1 MVDDGTQG
9 DVVARDGTFTMR
21 VTFTESTPSPVRLQ
35 VSATFRA
42 GGKRVTS
49 AAALL
54 PVVGNTPPMANAG
67 PDQTVKVGQTVTLD
81 GSGSTDEDGDPLSYQ
96 WSLVMR
102 STGSQATLS
111 NPTLVH
117 PTVIMDRAGAYTV
130 QLTLNDGK
138 GER

>member
-49 AAALL
+49 D
-54 PVVGNTPPMANAG
+54 VVLIRVVANTPPMANAG

-81 GSGSTDEDGDPLSYQ
+81 GSGSTDADGDPLSYQ
-96 WSLVMR
+96 WSFVVR
-102 STGSQATLS
+102 PTGSQATLS
-111 NPTLVH
+111 NSAVVH
-117 PTVIMDRAGAYTV
+117 PTFVVDRPGTYTV
-130 QLTLNDGK
+130 QLVVNDGK
-138 GER
+138 TNS